1 MTRNVSVPGA
11 IAIAVACGLTLAPR
25 AGAAVYWTN
34 QAPMSCPSPG
44 GSIGR
49 ANLDGSLV
57 DQTFITG
64 ADAPNGV
71 AVNGTDIYWANTGPC
86 LDSIARASLDGTG
99 VDQSFIAGPD
109 GPSGPFGIALDAR
122 YLYWAN
128 GFGYD
133 SIGTADLDGSNV
145 DESFIASGSRPCA
158 VAVDADHVYW
168 ASSGGAIGR
177 ANYDGT
183 GIDPGFLQGAN
194 APCGLAVDSTHIYW
208 TNTGGTTIGRANLD
222 GSQSDQSFVT
232 GAGAPCGIAV
242 DGDHVYW
249 GNSATGTIGRAN
261 LDGSQADQ
269 SFITG
274 ATQPCGVAVDSIV
287 VTATP
292 PSSTAPPAIYGTPA
306 PGQTLTCSQ
315 GGWSGSPVKSYAYQW
330 LRDGIAI
337 GTATDSGYAVPTA
350 DGGHT
355 LACRVTARNIAGQAS
370 ATSLRVRVAAPPA
383 STVAPRITGT
393 ATVGRTV
400 WCAVGTWAGWL
411 PRSYSYEWLR
421 DGSVIVGA
429 VALGYT
435 VSMPDAGHTLTCRV
449 TATDIPGLA
458 SATSAGVRVRVP
470 APKLSVTV
478 PPRVRGTTV
487 VLTLTCT
494 AAVGRRCTG
503 SETLTTTEHRSGK
516 KVLGISSYGRRTV
529 ATVVTVGR
537 TTPSIAAG
545 HSKVV
550 TLRLTARGR
559 ALLERFHQLPGR
571 LTVRLTK
578 GVPRPRVI
586 LSKAVR
592 FNQRKRGT

>member
-1 MTRNVSVPGA
+1 MTRNVSVLG
-11 IAIAVACGLTLAPR
+11 AIAVACGLTLAPD

-34 QAPMSCPSPG
+34 QAPTGCQ

-49 ANLDGSLV
+49 ANVDGSLV

-71 AVNGTDIYWANTGPC
+71 AVDATDIYWANTGPC
-86 LDSIARASLDGTG
+86 LNSIARANLDGTG
-99 VDQSFIAGPD
+99 VDQSYIAGYRD
-109 GPSGPFGIALDAR
+109 GPSGPFGIALDDG

-128 GFGYD
+128 RFGYG
-133 SIGTADLDGSNV
+133 SIGTADLAGSNV
-145 DESFIASGSRPCA
+145 DETFIPTSSQPCA
-158 VAVDADHVYW
+158 VAVDVDHVYW
-168 ASSGGAIGR
+168 ANSNTVGR
-177 ANYDGT
+177 ANWDGT
-183 GIDPGFLQGAN
+183 GIEPGFIQA
-194 APCGLAVDSTHIYW
+194 ADSPCGVVVDGTHVYW
-208 TNTGGTTIGRANLD
+208 TNTGGTTIGRARLD
-222 GSQSDQSFVT
+222 GSQPDQSFIT

-242 DGDHVYW
+242 DGNHVYW
-249 GNSATGTIGRAN
+249 GNSATGSIGRAN

-269 SFITG
+269 RFITG
-274 ATQPCGVAVDSIV
+274 ATQPCGVAVDSVV

-292 PSSTAPPAIYGTPA
+292 PSNTAVPALNGTPA

-315 GGWSGSPVKSYAYQW
+315 GSWSGSPVKSYAYQW
-330 LRDGIAI
+330 LRDGSAI
-337 GTATDSGYAVPTA
+337 SVATDSGHAVPAA

-355 LACRVTARNIAGQAS
+355 LACRVTASNIAGQAS
-370 ATSLRVRVAAPPA
+370 ATSVRVRIAALPTT
-383 STVAPRITGT
+383 TVAPHITGT
-393 ATVGRTV
+393 AAVGRTV
-400 WCAVGTWAGWL
+400 WCAVGSWAGWL

-421 DGSVIVGA
+421 DGSVIVAA

-449 TATDIPGLA
+449 TPTDIAGLA

-494 AAVGRRCTG
+494 AAVGRRCTS
-503 SETLTTTEHRSGK
+503 SEALTTTEHRSDT
-516 KVLGISSYGRRTV
+516 KVLGISSYARPTL
-529 ATVVTVGR
+529 ASVVTVGR
-537 TTPSIAAG
+537 TTFSIAAG
-545 HSKVV
+545 RSKVIG
-550 TLRLTARGR
+550 LGLNARGR
-559 ALLERFHQLPGR
+559 ALLERFHKLPGR

-578 GVPRPRVI
+578 GVPRTRVV

-592 FNQRKRGT
+592 FSQRKRRA